1 MLIPRL
7 WFDVVL
13 WSSRDSVK
21 WEARNMRTVREKR
34 GGGRV
39 LMIENGLG

>member
-1 MLIPRL
+1 MLIPWL
-7 WFDVVL
+7 WFDVIL
-13 WSSRDSVK
+13 RSSQESEK
-21 WEARNMRTVREKR
+21 WEARNIRTGREKR